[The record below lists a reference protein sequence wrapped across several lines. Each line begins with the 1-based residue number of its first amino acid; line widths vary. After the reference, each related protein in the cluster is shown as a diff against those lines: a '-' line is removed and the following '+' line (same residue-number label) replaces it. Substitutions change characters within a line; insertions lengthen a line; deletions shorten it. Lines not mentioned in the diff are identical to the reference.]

1 MLNQLWENPAIVG
14 IPVLLCIA
22 TLAIICQPAAFGAD
36 AERGRALYENHCVAC
51 HTSKVHRRE
60 PRVAANSAQLYK
72 IVDNWQ
78 AERGLR
84 WSREETDDVV
94 SYLRLTQYNF

>member
-1 MLNQLWENPAIVG
+1 MRSLSFAFA
-14 IPVLLCIA
+14 IA
-22 TLAIICQPAAFGAD
+22 TLAIVCQPAAPGAD
-36 AERGRALYENHCVAC
+36 AERGGALYENHCVVC

-60 PRVAANSAQLYK
+60 PRAASNSVQLYK

-94 SYLRLTQYNF
+94 SYLRFTQYNF

>member
-1 MLNQLWENPAIVG
+1 MRSHSVAFAIV
-14 IPVLLCIA
+14 
-22 TLAIICQPAAFGAD
+22 TLAIVCPPAALGAD
-36 AERGRALYENHCVAC
+36 AERGRSLYENHCVAC

-60 PRVAANSAQLYK
+60 PRMTANGAQLYK

-78 AERGLR
+78 TERGLR

-94 SYLRLTQYNF
+94 FYLRLTQYNF

>member
-1 MLNQLWENPAIVG
+1 MRSLSFAFGIAALAIV
-14 IPVLLCIA
+14 
-22 TLAIICQPAAFGAD
+22 CQPAALGAD
-36 AERGRALYENHCVAC
+36 AERGRALYENHCVVC

-60 PRVAANSAQLYK
+60 PRVAANNAQLYK